1 MKRAI
6 YILCIC
12 LSIFMILGCDKNAS
26 SKYPTIEYGIAK
38 FSGKITAEDST
49 SMPKLEDMEFFV
61 MNNILAEFKQY
72 KIAINTD
79 GTFSIEVPVISDA
92 WTELY
97 SKFLKIIMPLSP
109 NDETIL
115 NIHFDKNGEKHVSMQ
130 SISGYA
136 AHDMISIKEAIHITT
151 RNYKTYP
158 DSADYNMSPE
168 EFKSFISNRISR
180 IPNFIDSI
188 KPDMPDS
195 IKRLTINELQIFYTY
210 ANLFD
215 YTRIMQRTHDIY
227 VSSMDTTV
235 VIEPLNIQEPNRAY
249 YSFLKDLNLNDPA
262 YLSTSWYCSILA
274 QIFKT
279 EALNIAPIGDQNPNE
294 WMKDT
299 SEKLKDLVGFDSGLF
314 YDMLLSN
321 SYARQL
327 KSMTPFSDIQKTNI
341 KTYFEQQPAVSTIL
355 LAENEEIMT
364 ILNKKN
370 TGYNI
375 NETPDVSEDKIIESI
390 VARYPNKVV
399 FIDFWATWCA
409 PCLKGMK
416 EIEPLKKKLK
426 DSDIVFVYITN
437 ESSPQKLWRE
447 KIAEIGSEHYYLKDE
462 IWESI
467 SEKFKFDG
475 IPAYLIYDKNG
486 KLAHQ
491 QVGMMKAE
499 KAESI
504 TTKLVK

>member
-1 MKRAI
+1 MTNHLKAI
-6 YILCIC
+6 AIL
-12 LSIFMILGCDKNAS
+12 LSLFFLIGCSNKSKS
-26 SKYPTIEYGIAK
+26 SYPTMEHGIAK
-38 FSGKITAEDST
+38 FSGKITAEDSA
-49 SMPKLEDMEFFV
+49 SMPKIEDMDFFV

-97 SKFLKIIMPLSP
+97 SKFLKIIIPLSP

-115 NIHFDKNGEKHVSMQ
+115 NIHFDKNGEKQVSMQ
-130 SISGYA
+130 NISGYA
-136 AHDMISIKEAIHITT
+136 AYDMISIKEAIHITT

-158 DSADYNMSPE
+158 DSDDYNMSPE
-168 EFKSFISNRISR
+168 EFKSFVSNRISK
-180 IPNFIDSI
+180 IPLFIDSI

-195 IKRLTINELQIFYTY
+195 IKRLTINELKTSYTSID
-210 ANLFD
+210 LFD
-215 YTRIMQRTHDIY
+215 YTRIMQRIHDIY

-235 VIEPLNIQEPNRAY
+235 VIEPLNIQEPDRAY

-262 YLSTSWYCSILA
+262 YLSTSWYCSILS

-327 KSMTPFSDIQKTNI
+327 KSMTPFSDIQKANI
-341 KTYFEQQPAVSTIL
+341 QSYFDQQPAYSAVL

-375 NETPDVSEDKIIESI
+375 NETPNVSEDKIIESI
-390 VARYPNKVV
+390 VARYPDKVV

-416 EIEPLKKKLK
+416 EIEPLKKRLK

-447 KIAEIGSEHYYLKDE
+447 KISEIGGEHYYLKDE

-467 SEKFKFDG
+467 SEEFKFDG
-475 IPAYLIYDKNG
+475 IPVYLIYDKNG
-486 KLAHQ
+486 KLIHQ

-499 KAESI
+499 KADSI
-504 TTKLVK
+504 IKKLL